1 MEQNVLGVQN
11 CLFPE
16 KVKAATRKSSLPL
29 RTGLWHAIMSIFVT
43 MLIVTH
49 AIWEN

>member
-16 KVKAATRKSSLPL
+16 KVIAATTRKSSLPL

-49 AIWEN
+49 AI